1 MTREE
6 QVAASRAGS
15 GVREALGSFC
25 GTLLTDGYLVYD
37 RFVQTVTGLVHAQC
51 WSHARRTCVEA
62 ERDEPTLVARAL
74 EYIEALYGHEARL
87 RQQGLAD
94 AAKLAYR
101 GEYAKPVVEAFF
113 LWLRQTLTTQVPL
126 PTNPF
131 R

>member
-1 MTREE
+1 M
-6 QVAASRAGS
+6 
-15 GVREALGSFC
+15 REALGSFC
-25 GTLLTDGYLVYD
+25 GTLLTDGYIVYD
-37 RFVQTVTGLVHAQC
+37 RFVQTVTG
-51 WSHARRTCVEA
+51 
-62 ERDEPTLVARAL
+62 VARAL

-113 LWLRQTLTTQVPL
+113 LWLRQTLTTQVLL

-131 R
+131 T